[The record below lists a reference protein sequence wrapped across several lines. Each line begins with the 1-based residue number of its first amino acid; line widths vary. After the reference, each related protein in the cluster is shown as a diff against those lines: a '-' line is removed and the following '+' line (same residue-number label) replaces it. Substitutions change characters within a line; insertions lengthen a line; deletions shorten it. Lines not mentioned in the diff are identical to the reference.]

1 MASSVTSGYKPIAQ
15 RVVVGNNQEKRIVRV
30 MDLFS
35 LDHQEF
41 LAAEDAGTGE
51 KLVVRLDSVV
61 SITDLSTHTT
71 CSRNVL

>member
-35 LDHQEF
+35 LDQQEF